1 MKTFILICIVFGVF
15 LCAVRLFR
23 ICEQLSEAN
32 KLLYALLNAMQ
43 QIKNTFNK
51 IN

>member
-15 LCAVRLFR
+15 LCAGRLFH
-23 ICEQLSEAN
+23 ICEQLMEIHKVLS
-32 KLLYALLNAMQ
+32 ALLTAMQ